1 MLDNKKVTE
10 SKKRIEQALELG
22 EMTKEKS
29 GKFVSFFQE
38 NSLRS
43 FESAQLLYNMSTQEE
58 MKKAAGFPSFNGFL
72 WVVNASYY
80 SMFYMTR
87 ALLESGGVKIKADNS
102 VHLVTFDALVYYFYL
117 TGKIQRNLI
126 EEFKEAGEEASETL
140 GKDKAKALIE
150 DYSYEKDKRGRFTYE
165 MGETAIRNKA
175 ETSLNRAIRFSEE
188 IRKIIDLG

>member
-10 SKKRIEQALELG
+10 SKKRIEQALERG

-72 WVVNASYY
+72 WVINASYY
-80 SMFYMTR
+80 SMFYMAR
-87 ALLESGGVKIKADNS
+87 ALLEKSGVKIKTDYS
-102 VHLVTFDALVYYFYL
+102 VHLLTFDALVTYFYT
-117 TGKIQRNLI
+117 TGKIEKQML
-126 EEFKEAGEEASETL
+126 EEFHEANIEVQDAL
-140 GKDKAKALIE
+140 GKEKARALME
-150 DYSYEKDKRGRFTYE
+150 DYLSEREKRSRFTYE
-165 MGETAIRNKA
+165 MGEIALQNKA
-175 ETSLNRAIRFSEE
+175 KTSLDRAKNFNEAL
-188 IRKIIDLG
+188 RKMLET

>member
-10 SKKRIEQALELG
+10 SKKRIEQALERG

-72 WVVNASYY
+72 WVINASYY
-80 SMFYMTR
+80 SMFYMAR
-87 ALLESGGVKIKADNS
+87 ALLEKSGVKIKTDYS
-102 VHLVTFDALVYYFYL
+102 VHLLTFDALVTYFYT
-117 TGKIQRNLI
+117 TGKIEKQML
-126 EEFKEAGEEASETL
+126 EEFHEANIEVQDAL
-140 GKDKAKALIE
+140 GKEKARVLME
-150 DYSYEKDKRGRFTYE
+150 DYLSEREKRSRFTYE
-165 MGETAIRNKA
+165 MGEIALQNKA
-175 ETSLNRAIRFSEE
+175 KTSLDRAKNFNEAL
-188 IRKIIDLG
+188 RKMLET

>member
-72 WVVNASYY
+72 WVINASYY
-80 SMFYMTR
+80 SMFYMAR
-87 ALLESGGVKIKADNS
+87 ALLEKSGVKIKTDYS
-102 VHLVTFDALVYYFYL
+102 VHLLTFDALVTYFYT
-117 TGKIQRNLI
+117 TGKIEKQML
-126 EEFKEAGEEASETL
+126 EEFHEANIEVQDAL
-140 GKDKAKALIE
+140 GKEKARVLME
-150 DYSYEKDKRGRFTYE
+150 DYLSEREKRSRFTYE
-165 MGETAIRNKA
+165 MGEIALQNKA
-175 ETSLNRAIRFSEE
+175 KTSLDRARRFNDTL
-188 IRKIIDLG
+188 RKMIKV